1 MAQQNA
7 TNPEV
12 NLNNADAES
21 LAALPGVTDELAQS
35 IVTRREE
42 KPFETVE
49 DVKSVDGVSDEL
61 FEQIQ
66 SLVTVADNDAADDNG
81 DETGDEQADET
92 PVETTEE
99 EAVEEATNGEAADE
113 PVDDAEVDEVPVPEE
128 ASDDE
133 AVSTDTPA
141 LVDNADVAEDSA
153 SEESGDYVINWPG
166 ETEEVKEE
174 ELVEVVEETEPQ
186 PAADI
191 IDTPEEEPQ
200 LAPAPQP
207 APASSTSSS
216 DSFRRPWLLMLVGT
230 LLGAFVALGALYL
243 INDGVLVFSNHPKI
257 TQMETA
263 LSTLEERE
271 ATLNEKIGVLQTELT
286 QLSSMKEQVETN
298 LSDIKSIQQ
307 TDETQGEQLTIL
319 EDVSARLEDRAST
332 IEERVSTVGK
342 DVTGLQVKANKLTA
356 ALEEVEKDTARFDGF
371 LDGMRQLL
379 IEAQE

>member
-1 MAQQNA
+1 MAQQK
-7 TNPEV
+7 TT
-12 NLNNADAES
+12 NLNNADVES
-21 LAALPGVTDELAQS
+21 LAALPGVTAELAQS

-42 KPFETVE
+42 KPFETVD
-49 DVKSVDGVSDEL
+49 DVKSVEGVSDEV
-61 FEQIQ
+61 FNQIQ
-66 SLVTVADNDAADDNG
+66 ALVTVTDNEAAGDEED
-81 DETGDEQADET
+81 DETGEEQADET

-99 EAVEEATNGEAADE
+99 EAVEESTNGEAADE

-174 ELVEVVEETEPQ
+174 ELAEVVEETAPQ

-200 LAPAPQP
+200 PEPTPQP
-207 APASSTSSS
+207 VPTNATGASEG
-216 DSFRRPWLLMLVGT
+216 FRRPWLLMLVGT
-230 LLGAFVALGALYL
+230 LLGAFVALGALYI
-243 INDGVLVFSNHPKI
+243 INDGVLVFANHPKI
-257 TQMETA
+257 VQMETA
-263 LSTLEERE
+263 LATLEERE
-271 ATLNEKIGVLQTELT
+271 ATLNGKIEGLQKELT

-298 LSDIKSIQQ
+298 LGDIKLIKQ
-307 TDETQGEQLTIL
+307 TDETQENQLTVL
-319 EDVSARLEDRAST
+319 KDLSTRLEDRAST
-332 IEERVSTVGK
+332 LENRVSAVGK
-342 DVTGLQVKANKLTA
+342 DVTSLQVTANKLTD
-356 ALEEVEKDTARFDGF
+356 ALEEVEKDTVRFDAF